1 MASIVWQIE
10 YMKTTP
16 TSANPPECV
25 VTVGWR
31 VNGTQTQDG
40 KTWYATAYGT
50 CSFADPGDPFTP
62 YANLTEN
69 QVLGWVWANGVDKD
83 AYEASM
89 QSQIDQQINPPIIQ
103 PPLPWANA

>member
-16 TSANPPECV
+16 TTANPPECV

-31 VNGTQTQDG
+31 VNGTQVQDG
-40 KTWYATAYGT
+40 KTYSATAYGT

-89 QSQIDQQINPPIIQ
+89 QSQIDQQINPPYIT
-103 PPLPWANA
+103 PKLPWLS